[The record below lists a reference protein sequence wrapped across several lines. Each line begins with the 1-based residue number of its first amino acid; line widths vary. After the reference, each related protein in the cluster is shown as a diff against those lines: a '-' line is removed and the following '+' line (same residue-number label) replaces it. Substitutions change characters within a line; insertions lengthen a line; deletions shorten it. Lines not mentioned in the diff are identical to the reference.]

1 MRLTLSILLWELGL
15 YRNSRRGREAV
26 LGRNQRRFSRLVSY
40 LKRHSPYYARIID
53 ERRIDPRRARP
64 EDFPVMPKTE
74 LMAHF
79 DEIVTAPGLTRQGI
93 ETFLENSREPSDLMN
108 GRYVIVHSSGTS
120 GQVAFCAYTLREWV
134 QGWTSFFR
142 AVPVFGPIPRRTAF
156 FGAVAGHFTAVT
168 LAQTIHW
175 LKLGIFHRSR
185 RFDVNAPWREVVD
198 GLNEFQPHNL
208 SCYGSLLGDLC
219 AEQERK
225 GLNIRPQTIIC
236 GGDPLLPQD
245 QLRAERVF
253 GARVLNVYATTEML
267 VVGMAEPKSEGMVLL
282 EDDLWI
288 EVHDDHL
295 LVTNLRNRT
304 TPLIR
309 YVLSDA
315 VAPSASRDHY
325 AFYRGFRRIEAVAG
339 RREDK
344 LLLRNESGQEDFI
357 HPLLIVELFVRGMER
372 FQVVRTGP
380 AAFTFRVKPQADLPP
395 AERTRVAH
403 EIRAKW
409 DAILAQKNM
418 RNVRYQVEW
427 TEELRHDARTG
438 KFHLVETTLTTRP
451 TILPPAISKRPAA

>member
-1 MRLTLSILLWELGL
+1 MRLTLSILLWEMGL
-15 YRNSRRGREAV
+15 YRNSRLDREAV
-26 LGRNQRRFSRLVSY
+26 LSRNQRRFSRLVSY
-40 LKRHSPYYARIID
+40 LKRRSPYYARIID
-53 ERRIDPRRARP
+53 ERQIDPRRATP

-74 LMAHF
+74 LMTHF
-79 DEIVTAPGLTRQGI
+79 DEIVTVPGLTRQGI
-93 ETFLENSREPSDLMN
+93 ETFLENSREPSDLMD

-156 FGAVAGHFTAVT
+156 YGAAVGHFTAVT
-168 LAQTIHW
+168 LAQTVHW
-175 LKLGIFHRSR
+175 LKIGIFHRSR
-185 RFDVNAPWREVVD
+185 RFDVNAPWREVID

-208 SCYGSLLGDLC
+208 TCYGSLLGELC

-225 GLNIRPQTIIC
+225 GLNIRPKTIIC

-245 QLRAERVF
+245 RLRAERVF
-253 GARVLNVYATTEML
+253 GARVLDVYATTEML

-288 EVHDDHL
+288 EVQDDRL

-309 YVLSDA
+309 YVHSDA
-315 VAPSASRDHY
+315 VASSTFRGDY
-325 AFYRGFRRIEAVAG
+325 AYYRGFRRVEAVAG
-339 RREDK
+339 RREDR
-344 LLLRNESGQEDFI
+344 LVLFNESGQEDFI
-357 HPLLIVELFVRGMER
+357 HPLLIVEFFVRGMER

-380 AAFTFRVKPQADLPP
+380 AAFTFRVKPQAELRP
-395 AERTRVAH
+395 AEQNRVAR

-427 TEELRHDARTG
+427 TDDLCHDPRTG
-438 KFHLVETTLTTRP
+438 KFRLVETMPTPRTPIRLPATL
-451 TILPPAISKRPAA
+451 KRPAA